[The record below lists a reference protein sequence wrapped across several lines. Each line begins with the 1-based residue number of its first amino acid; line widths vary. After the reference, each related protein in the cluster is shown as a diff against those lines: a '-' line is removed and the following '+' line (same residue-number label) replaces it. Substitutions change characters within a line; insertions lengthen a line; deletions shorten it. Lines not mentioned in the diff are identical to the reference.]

1 MVRKGATERR
11 RKIRAMGRLLRRR
24 SQATQ
29 VSVGRS
35 SGAALERKGETY
47 LTRMFS
53 SDAPRAPAHVKG
65 RVGHARV
72 GKMKETHR

>member
-1 MVRKGATERR
+1 MSAPDVAEFLE
-11 RKIRAMGRLLRRR
+11 ISDAGRLLRKRGH
-24 SQATQ
+24 ATQ
-29 VSVGRS
+29 VPVGRS
-35 SGAALERKGETY
+35 SGASLERKGETY

-53 SDAPRAPAHVKG
+53 SDAPCAPAHVKG